1 MYWVHFFIINLFSGV
16 IVEPKEL
23 SLAYKLKFDPRR
35 GDKKNPTCTEVEKL
49 YSTLYNI
56 TPKAG
61 LFTGFPTCKT
71 TIKCTDSAEFA
82 GEINKSITIFI

>member
-1 MYWVHFFIINLFSGV
+1 MYRS
-16 IVEPKEL
+16 
-23 SLAYKLKFDPRR
+23 R
-35 GDKKNPTCTEVEKL
+35 KL

-82 GEINKSITIFI
+82 GEKNKSITIFIWYNVMIL